1 GRWSRADKP
10 PGEEEMRELMVEAA
24 GAELA
29 VRVSRPDGEALLLG
43 GTLRLYLYGS
53 LLFPPNPLRRWA
65 MRHVMTETWHNYFL
79 DPWTAPDPDREWLA
93 RGCPEALL
101 RTDRSLSRAD
111 GGQLLSLQDYTG
123 PVLVLYGAD
132 DIFGASEATLRGRFP
147 QATQGGSGHLHWLQN
162 PASYQAALRSFYAP
176 ISLATV

>member
-1 GRWSRADKP
+1 
-10 PGEEEMRELMVEAA
+10 MRELMVETA

-43 GTLRLYLYGS
+43 GTLRLYIYGS

-79 DPWTAPDPDREWLA
+79 DPWTAPDPDREWLE
-93 RGCPEALL
+93 GCCPEALL

-132 DIFGASEATLRGRFP
+132 DIFGAAEATLRGRFP

>member
-1 GRWSRADKP
+1 MGDAPCHDRDVAQLLPRSAD
-10 PGEEEMRELMVEAA
+10 
-24 GAELA
+24 
-29 VRVSRPDGEALLLG
+29 
-43 GTLRLYLYGS
+43 GTQ
-53 LLFPPNPLRRWA
+53 
-65 MRHVMTETWHNYFL
+65 
-79 DPWTAPDPDREWLA
+79 PDREWLE
-93 RGCPEALL
+93 GCCPEALL